1 MTFLP
6 NEILQKIF
14 NLLTIKCHNV
24 HCTKSL
30 FNCLLVNRHWCVNA
44 VIILWKDPFSSYNG
58 KKSFNMMVT
67 SFLICLDVEEC
78 KDLEKHGV
86 ILPNYEP
93 MFDYPKYLS
102 HLNINGLKGAIFD
115 KIIMKN
121 ESDRVRN
128 LVMKYILIMLSR
140 RENKLDSLTIRIGY
154 GCLSVS
160 INDIR
165 ILLNPNVRSLIEPV
179 KKINLLLGSPTD
191 GFIIKLASIC
201 QNLDSLNISFRNC
214 GIQNFIDVAHLVKVQ
229 KSLELVQ
236 ISHEGLFVHL
246 ILNELQAHAKSLR
259 FLKFN
264 HVDFYWVQTFE
275 VLAELKNLE
284 VLHFVDC
291 KNIRINAI
299 WPLITS
305 SFNNLGEV
313 LVIDTDCTILE
324 NWAKMQQVKVFNRKL
339 AMRKVIN
346 TRFSV

>member
-1 MTFLP
+1 MDDFIIINVKIDMTFLP

-24 HCTKSL
+24 HCAKSL

-44 VIILWKDPFSSYNG
+44 VVILWKDPFSSYNG
-58 KKSFNMMVT
+58 KKFFNMMVT

-115 KIIMKN
+115 KDKIVMKN
-121 ESDRVRN
+121 ESDRVRS

-140 RENKLDSLTIRIGY
+140 RENKLESLTIRIGY
-154 GCLSVS
+154 GYLSVS

-179 KKINLLLGSPTD
+179 KKINLLLGSPTG

-201 QNLDSLNISFRNC
+201 QNLDSLNISFRNSV
-214 GIQNFIDVAHLVKVQ
+214 IQNFI
-229 KSLELVQ
+229 E
-236 ISHEGLFVHL
+236 ISIGFNH
-246 ILNELQAHAKSLR
+246 
-259 FLKFN
+259 LKFWLN
-264 HVDFYWVQTFE
+264 LKVLKFYILSIV
-275 VLAELKNLE
+275 K
-284 VLHFVDC
+284 
-291 KNIRINAI
+291 
-299 WPLITS
+299 
-305 SFNNLGEV
+305 
-313 LVIDTDCTILE
+313 ILE
-324 NWAKMQQVKVFNRKL
+324 
-339 AMRKVIN
+339 
-346 TRFSV
+346 